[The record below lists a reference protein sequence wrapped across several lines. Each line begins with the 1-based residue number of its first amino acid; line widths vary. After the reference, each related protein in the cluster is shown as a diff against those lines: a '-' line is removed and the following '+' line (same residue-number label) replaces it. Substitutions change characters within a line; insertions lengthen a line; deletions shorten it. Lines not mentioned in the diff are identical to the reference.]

1 MNKEIT
7 IYELLGLIKDG
18 QAPKKILIHD
28 KVYYLLKNG
37 ELYVYS
43 QNSHDI
49 RSWEQFLDNKIN
61 ISQCLNDKVLI
72 LETCNE
78 VEIIEED
85 NKIEKLDNRYYDEV
99 NECYGGKKELGE
111 DILIDKIN
119 ELIDEVN
126 KLKENNE
133 K

>member
-18 QAPKKILIHD
+18 QDVGKFWWNGCIHEVD
-28 KVYYLLKNG
+28 EY
-37 ELYVYS
+37 
-43 QNSHDI
+43 
-49 RSWEQFLDNKIN
+49 NKIYDTYCRKYKELTLD
-61 ISQCLNDKVLI
+61 CLNDKVK
-72 LETCNE
+72 
-78 VEIIEED
+78 IIEED

-119 ELIDEVN
+119 ELIDEINYIRSN
-126 KLKENNE
+126 K
-133 K
+133 

>member
-18 QAPKKILIHD
+18 QAPKRIIETQSGGWKEEYILDID
-28 KVYYLLKNG
+28 GWYMTIDETTKMNIFKADRLNNKVK
-37 ELYVYS
+37 
-43 QNSHDI
+43 
-49 RSWEQFLDNKIN
+49 
-61 ISQCLNDKVLI
+61 
-72 LETCNE
+72 
-78 VEIIEED
+78 IIEED

-119 ELIDEVN
+119 ELIDEIN
-126 KLKENNE
+126 KLKED

>member
-1 MNKEIT
+1 MNKKIT
-7 IYELLGLIKDG
+7 IYELLELIKDDK
-18 QAPKKILIHD
+18 APNRILYDHYIWNWTGDDYHTI
-28 KVYYLLKNG
+28 LKT
-37 ELYVYS
+37 EK
-43 QNSHDI
+43 
-49 RSWEQFLDNKIN
+49 EQFLITGMYYVWL
-61 ISQCLNDKVLI
+61 SEFLNDK
-72 LETCNE
+72 

-126 KLKENNE
+126 ALKENN

>member
-18 QAPKKILIHD
+18 KAPKKIKFYDRIFEYEYQLKD
-28 KVYYLLKNG
+28 YYY
-37 ELYVYS
+37 ESYS
-43 QNSHDI
+43 LFENEI
-49 RSWEQFLDNKIN
+49 EI
-61 ISQCLNDKVLI
+61 ISDFLNDK
-72 LETCNE
+72 

-85 NKIEKLDNRYYDEV
+85 NKIEKLDEYINCDSLDYNTCNMMFENIV
-99 NECYGGKKELGE
+99 N
-111 DILIDKIN
+111 KIN

-126 KLKENNE
+126 ALKENN

>member
-18 QAPKKILIHD
+18 QAPKHIKFRNEEWWWGYD
-28 KVYYLLKNG
+28 TYTYFSDLLNTP
-37 ELYVYS
+37 
-43 QNSHDI
+43 DD
-49 RSWEQFLDNKIN
+49 QFSMFSKYIIN
-61 ISQCLNDKVLI
+61 YCLNDK
-72 LETCNE
+72 

-126 KLKENNE
+126 KLKENN

>member
-18 QAPKKILIHD
+18 QAPKKIKFYDRIFEYEYQLKD
-28 KVYYLLKNG
+28 YYY
-37 ELYVYS
+37 ESYS
-43 QNSHDI
+43 LFEDGI
-49 RSWEQFLDNKIN
+49 EI
-61 ISQCLNDKVLI
+61 ISDSLNDK
-72 LETCNE
+72 

-85 NKIEKLDNRYYDEV
+85 NKIEKLDEYIYCDSLNYNTCNMMFENIV
-99 NECYGGKKELGE
+99 N
-111 DILIDKIN
+111 KIN

-126 KLKENNE
+126 KLKEV